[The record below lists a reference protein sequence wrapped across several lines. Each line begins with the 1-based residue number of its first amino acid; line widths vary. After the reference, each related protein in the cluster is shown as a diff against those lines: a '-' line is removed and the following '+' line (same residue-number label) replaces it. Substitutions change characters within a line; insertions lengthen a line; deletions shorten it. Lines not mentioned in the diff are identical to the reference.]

1 MKKALAAISAILLP
15 AFVFASNETAAAEGI
30 AVAGIRLEFII
41 FALTL
46 VGVALFHNRVLQV
59 AITGLLAILVLKFTT
74 TDFDV
79 LHHLEHEWE
88 ILVNL
93 FGLLLG
99 FAVLAKH
106 FEDSGIPDNLPKI
119 LPSGWKGA
127 FALLVLI
134 FIMSAFLDNI
144 AAAIIGGSIGL
155 VIFRGNV
162 HIGFLAAMVAAS
174 NAGGA
179 GSVVGDTTT
188 TMMWIAGVPII
199 EVLPAFIA
207 ATPALIVFGLFAARQ
222 QDKHQPVIKDLGGEQ
237 KPINT
242 TKLLICV
249 LILIGAVTTNVLLD
263 FPAAG
268 VWAAI
273 LIGALFS
280 KTPWKEIPEALPGA
294 LFLLSLVLAA
304 SMMPVDQL
312 PGASWQTAFI
322 LGFVSSIFD
331 NIPLTKL
338 AIQQDGYDW
347 GLLAYAVGYGGSMV
361 WFGSSA
367 GVALSNLYPQAKS
380 VGQWVRHGWHVILA
394 YVIGF
399 FIMLAIL
406 GWNPDS
412 IHSFKGNDDTEQTE
426 QTEAHH

>member
-1 MKKALAAISAILLP
+1 MKKLLSGALAILLP
-15 AFVFASNETAAAEGI
+15 SMLFASTDIAASEGI
-30 AVAGIRLEFII
+30 AVGGIRLEFIF

-46 VGVALFHNRVLQV
+46 MGVALFHNRVLLV
-59 AITGLLAILVLKFTT
+59 ASTGLIAILALRLFS
-74 TDFDV
+74 TDFDL

-99 FAVLAKH
+99 FSILAKH
-106 FEDSGIPDNLPKI
+106 FEDSGVPDYLPRI
-119 LPSGWKGA
+119 LPAGWKGA

-155 VIFRGNV
+155 VIFKGNV

-188 TMMWIAGVPII
+188 TMMWIDGVAIGD
-199 EVLPAFIA
+199 VVHAFIGA
-207 ATPALIVFGLFAARQ
+207 IPALFAFGIIAAKQ
-222 QDKHQPVIKDLGGEQ
+222 QDKHQPIIKDLSVAA
-237 KPINT
+237 KPINVQ
-242 TKLLICV
+242 KLMICV
-249 LILIGAVTTNVLLD
+249 LILIGAISTNILLD
-263 FPAAG
+263 FPAVG
-268 VWAAI
+268 VWVAI
-273 LIGALFS
+273 LIGALIT
-280 KTPWKEIPEALPGA
+280 KTPWKEVPAVLPGTF
-294 LFLLSLVLAA
+294 FLISLVLAA

-312 PGASWQTAFI
+312 PEASWQSAFA
-322 LGFVSSIFD
+322 LGFISSIFD

-338 AIQQDGYDW
+338 ALDQGGYDW
-347 GLLAYAVGYGGSMV
+347 GVLAYAVGYGGSMV

-380 VGQWVRHGWHVILA
+380 VGQWVRHGWHVIIA

-399 FIMLAIL
+399 FIMLGLL
-406 GWNPDS
+406 GWHPHAPHRDNA
-412 IHSFKGNDDTEQTE
+412 GDTAVESS
-426 QTEAHH
+426 H